1 MNRLRLASAAILTA
15 AGITATGFASVP
27 ALAAPAALPSE
38 CTVSNAVNVTCT
50 YTTQGETV
58 FTVPDGVTGF
68 TVTAVGAQGGAGLT
82 AGDPGGGLG
91 AVATGTLGSAVV
103 RPGQTYYVEVNVLG
117 GDGGRA
123 SNGGQLGGIGG
134 GESDIRTC
142 PAFGPCGLGSTLGT
156 RLLVAGGGG
165 GNAFGLRLENGRF
178 TFTRGGNAGT
188 TGAAGDGGGT
198 ATSDTAGGGAGA
210 SLVQPGSGGAGCP
223 NGGNGEGGFAAGGAG
238 GGSGTRLGAGGGGG
252 GAGYFGG
259 GGGGGCPFDGDVG
272 GGGGGGIS
280 HASPDVSGATF
291 TQATA
296 GETPS
301 VTITFTISPLAVTT
315 TSLPAATGGSAYTAT
330 LAATGGV
337 TPYSWSVTNGALPPG
352 LSLSPA
358 GVISGTPDV
367 AGTYTFTVTV
377 TDAENPAAT
386 ASQVLSI
393 SVSGPVITRVSP
405 DHGYVPGGTPVTI
418 SGTGLACPAG
428 SRTCKVTVSFG
439 SHQVAFLLDTGTR
452 IVLGSPPGAAGT
464 VQVTVTVGG
473 VSSQATPAGLFTY
486 LRLPLL
492 P

>member
-1 MNRLRLASAAILTA
+1 MNRLRLASAVILSA
-15 AGITATGFASVP
+15 AGIMAAGFASVP

-38 CTVSNAVNVTCT
+38 CTVSNVVDVTCT

-58 FTVPDGVTGF
+58 FTVPDGVSSF
-68 TVTAVGAQGGAGLT
+68 TVTAVGAQGGASFT

-91 AVATGTLGSAVV
+91 AVATGTVGSALV

-117 GDGGRA
+117 GDGGRTSDGA
-123 SNGGQLGGIGG
+123 RLGGTGG

-142 PAFGPCGLGSTLGT
+142 PAFGPCGSGSTLGT

-165 GNAFGLRLENGRF
+165 GDAFGLLLENGRF
-178 TFTRGGNAGT
+178 TFMRGGNAGT
-188 TGAAGDGGGT
+188 TGAAGDGDGTAGSFTGGGGT
-198 ATSDTAGGGAGA
+198 GAGQTPGTGGAA
-210 SLVQPGSGGAGCP
+210 CP
-223 NGGNGEGGFAAGGAG
+223 NGGNGVAGFAAGGAG
-238 GGSGTRLGAGGGGG
+238 GGTGTHQGAAGGGG

-259 GGGGGCPFDGDVG
+259 GGGGGCPFDGNVG

-301 VTITFTISPLAVTT
+301 VTITFTLSPLAVTT

-337 TPYSWSVTNGALPPG
+337 TPYSWSVTSGSLPPG

-358 GVISGTPDV
+358 GMISGIPDV
-367 AGTYTFTVTV
+367 AGTYTFTASV
-377 TDAENPAAT
+377 TDAENPAVT
-386 ASQVLSI
+386 ASKVLSV

-439 SHQVAFLLDTGTR
+439 SHQAAFLLDTGTR